1 MEEISAKS
9 QTAKINAFHKGF
21 FATHLINIGAKLGL
35 FKALNDAKGG
45 ITVSDLAAK
54 LGLHEPYLKFWC
66 QTAYFFEILDCD
78 QQGHFRFQPFMDKI
92 LGDTSNLNNLLA
104 MNKIY
109 VNIEGERLKDS
120 IEYYRTGELLD
131 DYTPERSE
139 IIAEAGKSSHQLLG
153 LYFSSLPE
161 DNPIRQRLDRGAQ
174 CLDIGCGAGGF
185 IIQLAQLFKN
195 SRFVGIDPVPHGIET
210 GKKTISNLGLED
222 RISLKHL
229 GGEEITWQN
238 EFDIVAMVGTFH
250 EILPDLRV
258 KVVEKA
264 YEALKNDGQLLVI
277 DFLYPGK
284 IEDFRNPAFEF
295 GIMDQFF
302 EAQIGT
308 VILNEV
314 EVNQMFT
321 KVGFKNVERS
331 SARGVYILTAT
342 K

>member
-21 FATHLINIGAKLGL
+21 FATLLINIGAKLDL
-35 FKALNDAKGG
+35 FKALNDAKEG
-45 ITVSDLAAK
+45 ISVSDLAAK
-54 LGLHEPYLKFWC
+54 LGLHEPYVKFWC

-78 QQGHFRFQPFMDKI
+78 QQGHFRFQPFMNKI
-92 LGDTSNLNNLLA
+92 LGDTSNLNNLVA
-104 MNKIY
+104 MNKIH
-109 VNIEGERLKDS
+109 VDIEGERLKDS
-120 IEYYRTGELLD
+120 IEYYRTGGILD

-139 IIAEAGKSSHQLLG
+139 IIAEGSKISHQLLG

-161 DNPIRQRLDRGAQ
+161 DNPIRQRLDRGAK
-174 CLDIGCGAGGF
+174 CLDIGCGACGF

-210 GKKTISNLGLED
+210 GEKMISNLGLED

-229 GGEEITWQN
+229 GGEGITWHD
-238 EFDIVAMVGTFH
+238 EFDIIAMVATFH
-250 EILPDLRV
+250 EILPELR
-258 KVVEKA
+258 KKAVEKT
-264 YEALKNDGQLLVI
+264 YQALKNNGQLLIVDI
-277 DFLYPGK
+277 SYPEK

-321 KVGFKNVERS
+321 KVGFKNIARTS
-331 SARGVYILTAT
+331 TRGVYILTAT